1 MNKKLFLIVLAGLTL
16 INLSAFGFWIYQKYR
31 PRPARVRM
39 IPHQPERPHLRMLH
53 LTPEQARRFR
63 ESQRAFRWKAD
74 SISRKMRIARLT
86 LMDELLSDQPD
97 SSKIDSLLTQ
107 ISKSQWWLEKLLV
120 DHLLAQKEYLTPEQQ
135 VALFRMM
142 EARLKGHRRMDFQ
155 NRLGNHPKRR

>member
-1 MNKKLFLIVLAGLTL
+1 MNKKLFLIVLGGLTL

-31 PRPARVRM
+31 PRTTYVRM
-39 IPHQPERPHLRMLH
+39 MPHRPEQHHLRMLH

-63 ESQRAFRWKAD
+63 EAQRAFKWKAD

-107 ISKSQWWLEKLLV
+107 ISKSQWWLERLLV
-120 DHLLAQKEYLTPEQQ
+120 NHLLAQKEYLTPEQQ
-135 VALFRMM
+135 MALFRMM

-155 NRLGNHPKRR
+155 NRLGNQPKRR